1 MEKLGK
7 KFADSLNESKGAVK
21 VVIPTQGISMPN
33 KKGGVFFDPA
43 SDKRFMDQ
51 LQNNLNDDIEVTT
64 FDMHVNDAEF
74 GKAVGKLFIDLMNK
88 ESK

>member
-1 MEKLGK
+1 
-7 KFADSLNESKGAVK
+7 
-21 VVIPTQGISMPN
+21 
-33 KKGGVFFDPA
+33 
-43 SDKRFMDQ
+43 MDQ
-51 LQNNLNDDIEVTT
+51 LQNNLNDDIDVTT